1 MNRWK
6 AASFIVSLFFC
17 VDTVNYPS
25 KTQNQ
30 AMLENHNRQN
40 LLYFTLTRK
49 FKYNNTLNK
58 YLVLY
63 LGQKLSKKSFQHFK
77 L

>member
-17 VDTVNYPS
+17 VVSVNNPS

-40 LLYFTLTRK
+40 KLDSYFILRRQENSSIIILLI
-49 FKYNNTLNK
+49 NI
-58 YLVLY
+58 
-63 LGQKLSKKSFQHFK
+63 
-77 L
+77 

>member
-40 LLYFTLTRK
+40 KLDSYFILRRQENSSIIILLI
-49 FKYNNTLNK
+49 NI
-58 YLVLY
+58 
-63 LGQKLSKKSFQHFK
+63 
-77 L
+77 